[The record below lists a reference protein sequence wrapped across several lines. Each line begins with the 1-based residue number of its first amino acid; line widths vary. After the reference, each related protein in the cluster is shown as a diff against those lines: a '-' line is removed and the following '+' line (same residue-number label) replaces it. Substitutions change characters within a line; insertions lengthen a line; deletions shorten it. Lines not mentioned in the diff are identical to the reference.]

1 MNSKKW
7 LFGFVGLLLVGAG
20 VFLLRFQPYRANTV
34 ISTAGGCQMRVD
46 IVEPA
51 SGEPQGYVVLLHGLA
66 ASKRVMFYLAEG
78 FANQDLRVFVP
89 DLPGHGRTPGPFS
102 PHRAEFCTEAFVKDL
117 IARRAIVP
125 ERTILAG
132 HSMGGAIALL
142 VGGRIHVAG
151 VIAISPAPMRTSP
164 GIGPEMLPFHHSS
177 PLPPYSLVMSGGW
190 EPAQFRASAAS
201 LLSVGTDESSKYVVI
216 PHATHV
222 SLLFDSRVA
231 VQDAEW
237 GARVL
242 QLDSKGPIPSHWSLL
257 GFLLGFAGLAI
268 LAVPFLHEMMGS
280 AVGEEEPD
288 RLTSPRPLVSLLQ
301 VAFVSALV
309 VVALRAGVPLR
320 WLHIF
325 QGDYLVSF
333 FLLGGIALLA
343 WNWKLAAHARI
354 SSLRPILT
362 AVFAAIALIL
372 LFGAWFD
379 LSLYEAWLTL
389 QKWLRFPAVALLFF
403 PWLLAEEFL
412 LGPAAAL
419 LRWRRVA
426 LALCFRALAWS
437 AMAAALFLL
446 HSGEILLVLLSAY
459 FAIFFVLERM
469 AAGVVRRETHSPVA
483 AAVFG
488 AILFAG
494 LTLAIFPVA

>member
-1 MNSKKW
+1 
-7 LFGFVGLLLVGAG
+7 
-20 VFLLRFQPYRANTV
+20 
-34 ISTAGGCQMRVD
+34 
-46 IVEPA
+46 
-51 SGEPQGYVVLLHGLA
+51 LLHGLA

-89 DLPGHGRTPGPFS
+89 DLPGHGRTPGPFT
-102 PHRAEFCTEAFVKDL
+102 PQRAEFCSESFVKDL

-151 VIAISPAPMRTSP
+151 VIAISPAPMRSQP
-164 GIGPEMLPFHHSS
+164 SVSREMLLFHNPG
-177 PLPPYSLVMSGGW
+177 PLPPNSLVISGGW
-190 EPAQFRASAAS
+190 EPSSMRDPAAALVRDPGDTS
-201 LLSVGTDESSKYVVI
+201 IKYVLI
-216 PHATHV
+216 PRATHV

-237 GARVL
+237 AARVL
-242 QLDSKGPIPSHWSLL
+242 QLDSKGPILSHWSLL

-280 AVGEEEPD
+280 TVGGEQPD
-288 RLTSPRPLVSLLQ
+288 RFSSPRPLVSLLQ
-301 VAFVSALV
+301 VAVVSALV
-309 VVALRAGVPLR
+309 VLALCIKVPLR

-333 FLLGGIALLA
+333 FCLGGIALLA
-343 WNWKLAAHARI
+343 WNWKLAVQSRI

-362 AVFAAIALIL
+362 AAFAAIALIL

-379 LSLYEAWLTL
+379 LSSYEAWLTL

-403 PWLLAEEFL
+403 PWLLAEEIL
-412 LGPAAAL
+412 LGPTASHS
-419 LRWRRVA
+419 RWRRLA
-426 LALCFRALAWS
+426 LALGFRALAWS

-483 AAVFG
+483 AAFFG

-494 LTLAIFPVA
+494 LALAIFPVA